1 VTTDWTKENQAQF
14 EAWRR
19 LIPDA
24 GCQRTQRQVWTPMG
38 LMTLIYCTN
47 CGAPGGA
54 VTQHSEFVHY
64 YCDKC
69 KHLAAGL
76 PEIPEPLVRP

>member
-1 VTTDWTKENQAQF
+1 MVTTHTD
-14 EAWRR
+14 
-19 LIPDA
+19 
-24 GCQRTQRQVWTPMG
+24 
-38 LMTLIYCTN
+38 
-47 CGAPGGA
+47 
-54 VTQHSEFVHY
+54 